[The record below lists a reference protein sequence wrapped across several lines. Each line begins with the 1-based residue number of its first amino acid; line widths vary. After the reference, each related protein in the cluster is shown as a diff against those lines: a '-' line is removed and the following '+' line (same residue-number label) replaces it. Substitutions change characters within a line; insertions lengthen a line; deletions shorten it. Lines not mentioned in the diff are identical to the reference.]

1 MKYLKIVA
9 GCIISI
15 LFITNVSLSGDLK
28 RMPIMGKDD
37 LKKKTVVQ
45 FRELWLSKL
54 DKLLERDVIEIVG
67 LDGSKQKMGT
77 RSEPTDKETFVITK
91 EVVESLGYD
100 FEKTI
105 ICYILTN
112 DTYQLN
118 TAIDDFMLRI
128 LQISRNM
135 AEFGVAEGLL
145 SKETLR
151 AKEIVEPI
159 KVSTE
164 PDDII
169 CLEGLIEC
177 MKTNDVLTKDQVKK
191 CIQKKLPKITK
202 AKFDEF
208 INHLTD
214 RYSLSDSLTESVFVD
229 NQKNTVEI
237 VKPEALIHQ
246 YDLVKEFIVMKQK
259 YK

>member
-54 DKLLERDVIEIVG
+54 DKLLERDVIEMVG

-91 EVVESLGYD
+91 DVVESLGYD

-151 AKEIVEPI
+151 AKEIVESI

-177 MKTNDVLTKDQVKK
+177 MKTNDVLTKD
-191 CIQKKLPKITK
+191 
-202 AKFDEF
+202 
-208 INHLTD
+208 
-214 RYSLSDSLTESVFVD
+214 
-229 NQKNTVEI
+229 
-237 VKPEALIHQ
+237 
-246 YDLVKEFIVMKQK
+246 
-259 YK
+259 